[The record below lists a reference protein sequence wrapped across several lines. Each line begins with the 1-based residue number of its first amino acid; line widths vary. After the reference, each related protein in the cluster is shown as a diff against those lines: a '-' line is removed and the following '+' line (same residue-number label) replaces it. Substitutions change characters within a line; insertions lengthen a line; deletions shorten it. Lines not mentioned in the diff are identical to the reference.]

1 MTDDMPPESPQTP
14 ESAPEPERL
23 VLGPVVR
30 RVLGVLI
37 EKSLATPDYYPMTT
51 KAIVAGSNQK
61 NNRHPV
67 MALSDD
73 EVEAALSELQQRRI
87 VLAVKS
93 PGGRSTKW
101 RHELQRVYNLQ
112 GREQAVLGEL
122 LLRGPQAEGELRA
135 RASRMKEVDDLD
147 ALHDVLASMRDR
159 EPCFAVRLSPEGQIR
174 GVRHAHALYPADEI
188 DRLREQAEE
197 QGEASEIAAASSVR
211 GTRVEN
217 LQGRVADLEARLAR
231 IEAAL
236 GLDGDEAEE

>member
-1 MTDDMPPESPQTP
+1 MSDESPH
-14 ESAPEPERL
+14 ESPTVPTEPEGL
-23 VLGPVVR
+23 VLGSEVR

-51 KAIVAGSNQK
+51 KAIIAGSNQK

-67 MALSDD
+67 THLSDGD
-73 EVEAALSELQQRRI
+73 VEAALSELQHRRI

-93 PGGRSTKW
+93 PGGRAAKW

-112 GREQAVLGEL
+112 GREQAVLAEL

-135 RASRMKEVDDLD
+135 RASRMKDVEDLD

-159 EPCFAVRLSPEGQIR
+159 EPCFAVRLSPEGQVR

-188 DRLREQAEE
+188 ERLREQAEE
-197 QGEASEIAAASSVR
+197 QGEASEAAAASSVR
-211 GTRVEN
+211 GTRVTD
-217 LQGRVADLEARLAR
+217 LQERVAALEARLSH
-231 IEAAL
+231 IEEAL
-236 GLDGDEAEE
+236 GLGDDEGGE